1 MTERPPRP
9 RWTGVETYVDPHGR
23 FSFRYPSD
31 WQRFELDNNL
41 DGVMFSPQPSD
52 PQTFLSAWVTKLDTN
67 VVLEDQPT
75 LRQGVAEGLAQLG
88 ALQIESQDDGA
99 YGNLLKFERVYT
111 FQDGAAT
118 RKRKTWI
125 MYVDTWQIVLTY
137 QGESPE
143 EYEYWL
149 PMGNYAFFHFTI
161 PPELWFATDRDLSKA
176 SPIPE
181 AERVKRGRQS
191 QG

>member
-1 MTERPPRP
+1 MTERPARP
-9 RWTGVETYVDPHGR
+9 RWTGVDTYQDTLGR
-23 FSFRYPSD
+23 FSFRFPMD

-41 DGVMFSPQPSD
+41 EGVMFSPQPSN
-52 PQTFLSAWVTKLDTN
+52 PQTFISAWVTRLDTH

-88 ALQIESQDDGA
+88 ALQIESQDDSA
-99 YGNLLKFERVYT
+99 YGNLLKFERIYT
-111 FQDGAAT
+111 FHDGAAT

-149 PMGNYAFFHFTI
+149 PMGNYAFMHFNV
-161 PPELWFATDRDLSKA
+161 PEALWFATDRDLNKP
-176 SPIPE
+176 SPRPE